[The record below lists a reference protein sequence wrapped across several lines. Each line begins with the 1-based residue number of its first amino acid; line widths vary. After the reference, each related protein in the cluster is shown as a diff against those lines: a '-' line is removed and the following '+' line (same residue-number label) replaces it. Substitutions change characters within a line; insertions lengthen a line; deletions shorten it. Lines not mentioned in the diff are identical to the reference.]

1 MSGRARFPVSL
12 TAAALLAFPLVV
24 SAALGAGMQVQP
36 AAIGDGSPISLS
48 FANVT
53 DGDVLAV
60 TLAASFHAPSSPAW
74 FNVTNWR
81 YAFGIQGGN
90 ITVTGTNVN
99 RVMLLS
105 REGTTIR
112 RAENTGTGNIQ
123 VMLPVEIQPGMYY
136 DYRVLYEVHASA
148 DPVSITIVQHG
159 TKAGPDDSSSTPSIF
174 GVGEGNLTV
183 SATDNGIPVGMA
195 QVLVGSNLPV
205 PMPGNTT
212 ATTPGVPE
220 TTGTP
225 GTPALT
231 PPTSPIPPA
240 VTAIQPPTAAMVTA
254 APVGQ
259 TPSPG
264 PVDAQPPD
272 WFFTMITMFALV
284 IIVISVIAD
293 YLIMRD

>member
-123 VMLPVEIQPGMYY
+123 VMLPVEIQPGVYY
-136 DYRVLYEVHASA
+136 DYRVLYEVHASG
-148 DPVSITIVQHG
+148 DPVSITIVQQG
-159 TKAGPDDSSSTPSIF
+159 TKAGADDSSSTPSIF
-174 GVGEGNLTV
+174 GVGEGNLTI
-183 SATDNGIPVGMA
+183 SSTDNGIPVGMA

-205 PMPGNTT
+205 PVPENTT

-225 GTPALT
+225 GASGT
-231 PPTSPIPPA
+231 PPASLTPPA
-240 VTAIQPPTAAMVTA
+240 VTATGPPTTVMVTA
-254 APVGQ
+254 APAGQ
-259 TPSPG
+259 TPAPG
-264 PVDAQPPD
+264 PVDTQPPG
-272 WFFTMITMFALV
+272 WFFTMITGFALV